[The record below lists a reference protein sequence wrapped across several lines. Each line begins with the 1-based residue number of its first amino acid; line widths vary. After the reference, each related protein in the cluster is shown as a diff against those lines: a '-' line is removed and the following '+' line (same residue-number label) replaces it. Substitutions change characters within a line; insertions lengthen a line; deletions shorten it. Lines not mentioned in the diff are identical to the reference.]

1 MHIPLAFKLS
11 ISVSISGINS
21 LRSLDSACQERP
33 SRAPLLIP
41 ESSGS
46 ALVIPPSTV
55 RFSFSRAP
63 QSVLPSTPESQVF
76 NDRVVASLL
85 FALLDSRFPPATRY
99 PPNPASLVAGSECL
113 KGSTWRP
120 QMARSRTRM
129 TELF

>member
-33 SRAPLLIP
+33 SLIP
-41 ESSGS
+41 ESSGT